1 MGDLESIARAEVGAV
16 LRELPPEV
24 RREAVGIPVTCESW
38 PSKGLEQDGVAPD
51 TLGLLVGGNRNEEAA
66 GLLAVPVQI
75 FLFLENLWA
84 EADGRVRAY
93 REEVR
98 ITYLHE
104 LGHYLGLEEED
115 MEPRGL
121 A

>member
-1 MGDLESIARAEVGAV
+1 MDLEAIVRAEIGAV

-24 RREAVGIPVTCESW
+24 RSEAVTIPVTCKDL
-38 PSKGLEQDGVAPD
+38 PSPEMELDGVAPD
-51 TLGLLVGGNRNEEAA
+51 TLGLLAGGNRNEEAE
-66 GLLAVPVQI
+66 GFITMPVQI
-75 FLFLENLWA
+75 FFFLENLWT
-84 EADGRVRAY
+84 EAGGRHRTFK
-93 REEVR
+93 EEVR

>member
-1 MGDLESIARAEVGAV
+1 MADLESLVRAEVGSV
-16 LRELPPEV
+16 LRELPPVV
-24 RREAVGIPVTCESW
+24 RREAVGIPVTCEPW
-38 PSKGLEQDGVAPD
+38 PSEALEQDGVAPD
-51 TLGLLVGGNRNEEAA
+51 TLGLLVGGNRNEAGE

-75 FLFLENLWA
+75 YLFFENLWD
-84 EADGRVRAY
+84 ESGGRIRAF